1 MIPESGGDAMATSVD
16 LTWLAMERVRYESL
30 FDSDT
35 ELPRWGLFLVRTAV
49 ALERAEV
56 GRSGVAV
63 VILDEPHLPGDEHRD
78 VRRVAKLLRDR
89 LRRGDTL
96 ARLGDE
102 RFAVMCDV
110 FGDADA
116 ANIARHLIYDSGLV
130 CGLGIALSEPGDV
143 PETLIGRALV
153 ASASPEPDEV
163 VAS

>member
-1 MIPESGGDAMATSVD
+1 MTTSID

-35 ELPRWGLFLVRTAV
+35 ELPRWGLFLDRTAV
-49 ALERAEV
+49 ALERAEA

-63 VILDEPHLPGDEHRD
+63 FILDEPRLPGDEHPD
-78 VRRVAKLLRDR
+78 VRRVVER
-89 LRRGDTL
+89 LRSRLRPGDTL

-110 FGDADA
+110 SSDADA
-116 ANIARHLIYDSGLV
+116 AMVARHLIYDSGLV
-130 CGLGIALSEPGDV
+130 CGLGIALSQPGDV

-153 ASASPEPDEV
+153 ASAPDDAEPI